1 MQISL
6 QSNEDK
12 ITFKVIKKYRCML
25 NGREGGRERDI
36 RSDTWESSHS
46 GIGFIE
52 FDNEFKMKQP
62 FVIMIMN

>member
-1 MQISL
+1 
-6 QSNEDK
+6 
-12 ITFKVIKKYRCML
+12 ML

-62 FVIMIMN
+62 FVIMIMNWTVWKSPKNLVEI